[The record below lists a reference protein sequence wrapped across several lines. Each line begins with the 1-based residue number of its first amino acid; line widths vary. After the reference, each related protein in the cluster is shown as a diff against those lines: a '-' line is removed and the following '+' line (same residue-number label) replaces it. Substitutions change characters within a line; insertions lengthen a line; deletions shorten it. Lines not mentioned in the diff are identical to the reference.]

1 MEYFEDRKNCLG
13 VFATISGRDLDPS
26 EIYEEYKSREKMEQT
41 FDTMRV
47 ILNWKRH
54 IPLIVKTLRDASSL
68 SFLH

>member
-26 EIYEEYKSREKMEQT
+26 EIYEEYKSREKMEQE

-54 IPLIVKTLRDASSL
+54 IPLIVKT
-68 SFLH
+68 